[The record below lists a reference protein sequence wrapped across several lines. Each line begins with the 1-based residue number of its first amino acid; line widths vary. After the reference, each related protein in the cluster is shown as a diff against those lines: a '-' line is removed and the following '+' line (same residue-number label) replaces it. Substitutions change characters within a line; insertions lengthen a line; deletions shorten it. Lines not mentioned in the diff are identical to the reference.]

1 MDRQD
6 EHDWGENL
14 NRMFRRSDPTR
25 KPFCSSCQPMA
36 RANPNSKPR
45 SGERRLIDSVR
56 NVISI
61 TATLSTST
69 STSTTRSIF
78 PLLYSLLS
86 TLYSRT
92 SPTACFTRLTH
103 PSWGY
108 ASESVFRVRKFLF
121 RITADKNCGGCY
133 LSIAPCRF
141 CLVHN
146 VALEVARLRGAACR

>member
-1 MDRQD
+1 
-6 EHDWGENL
+6 
-14 NRMFRRSDPTR
+14 
-25 KPFCSSCQPMA
+25 
-36 RANPNSKPR
+36 
-45 SGERRLIDSVR
+45 LIDSVR

-61 TATLSTST
+61 TATLST

>member
-1 MDRQD
+1 
-6 EHDWGENL
+6 
-14 NRMFRRSDPTR
+14 
-25 KPFCSSCQPMA
+25 
-36 RANPNSKPR
+36 
-45 SGERRLIDSVR
+45 LIDSVR

-61 TATLSTST
+61 TATLSTSTST